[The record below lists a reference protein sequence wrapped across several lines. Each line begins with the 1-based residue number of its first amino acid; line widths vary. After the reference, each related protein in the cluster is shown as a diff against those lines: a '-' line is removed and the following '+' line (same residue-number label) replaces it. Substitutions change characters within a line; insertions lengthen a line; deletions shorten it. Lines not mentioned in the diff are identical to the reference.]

1 MRKTIGAL
9 GLLAVTMTTLGI
21 VAPHV
26 TPAYAAKR
34 TIKQLTGTVVGVDT
48 QANTVTVEHA
58 GKLRHTR
65 RVFNVA
71 PDAAGVLGQ
80 LKPGERVTVKYERDH
95 GNLTAESITPSGR
108 S

>member
-21 VAPHV
+21 VGPHT

-34 TIKQLTGTVVGVDT
+34 ATKQLTGTIAAVDT

-65 RVFNVA
+65 HVFNVA

-80 LKPGERVTVKYERDH
+80 LKAGERVTVKYERDH
-95 GNLTAESITPSGR
+95 GKLTAESITPSDR

>member
-26 TPAYAAKR
+26 TPVYAAKR
-34 TIKQLTGTVVGVDT
+34 TMKQMTGTIAAVDT
-48 QANTVTVEHA
+48 QANTVTLEHA
-58 GKLRHTR
+58 GKLRHSR

-71 PDAAGVLGQ
+71 PEAAAALRQ

-95 GNLTAESITPSGR
+95 GKLTAESITASDR